1 MGNACFNNTCN
12 CIIKHFDICV
22 DNNISN
28 IKVEHS
34 DIDEPQPNTQINR
47 LKKYF
52 MKSEKELSDDFYKK
66 NLKVSGKKR
75 RSSGFINLLLIDK
88 NKYEEMLKKLLEQKN
103 IERKGPKRRKTIRSS
118 DTIKELV
125 KEVINENNINEKI
138 KFKRAASK
146 KRTSLIIKNKDRV
159 KTKNS
164 TTLYRGS
171 IDGSISINK
180 IIKSQLKNGNSLN
193 EILTDGNRSKGFNKK
208 ETNKI

>member
-12 CIIKHFDICV
+12 CITKHFDICV
-22 DNNISN
+22 DNNITN
-28 IKVEHS
+28 IKIENYNNG
-34 DIDEPQPNTQINR
+34 EEQPNTQINR
-47 LKKYF
+47 LKNYF
-52 MKSEKELSDDFYKK
+52 MKSEKELSDDFYQK
-66 NLKVSGKKR
+66 NYKISGKKR

-118 DTIKELV
+118 DKIKELV
-125 KEVINENNINEKI
+125 KEVIDENNINEKN

-146 KRTSLIIKNKDRV
+146 KRSSLIIKNKDRP

-171 IDGSISINK
+171 IDGSISMNK
-180 IIKSQLKNGNSLN
+180 ILKSQLKNVNSLN

>member
-34 DIDEPQPNTQINR
+34 DIDEAQPNTQINR

-103 IERKGPKRRKTIRSS
+103 IERKGPKRRKTIRRS